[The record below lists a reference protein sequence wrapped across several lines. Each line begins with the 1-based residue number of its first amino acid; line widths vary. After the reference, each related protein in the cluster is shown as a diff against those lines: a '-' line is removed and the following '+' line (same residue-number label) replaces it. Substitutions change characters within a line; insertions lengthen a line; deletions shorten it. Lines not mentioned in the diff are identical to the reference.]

1 MAGGRGEVPVYEFV
15 CEDCGPFE
23 QRRSVAEAGDPMAC
37 PSCGREAR
45 RVYSMPNSA
54 RMPSAL
60 SGAIDRAEKSAY
72 EPEVMRGPAGR
83 IGAGQGH
90 RHGHG
95 RPWTAGH

>member
-1 MAGGRGEVPVYEFV
+1 MPVYEFV

-45 RVYSMPNSA
+45 RVYSMPSTA

-60 SGAIDRAEKSAY
+60 SGALDHAEKSAH
-72 EPEVMRGPAGR
+72 EPDVVLRRVGGTTS
-83 IGAGQGH
+83 GQEH
-90 RHGHG
+90 RQG
-95 RPWTAGH
+95 RPWALGH